1 MVVAA
6 GAALVVP
13 SVLGGGVG
21 VGVSAGV
28 LVSAGRS
35 AGVRRKGVQKSL
47 LVATVV
53 VLEISIAC
61 VGLG

>member
-6 GAALVVP
+6 GAAPVVP

-28 LVSAGRS
+28 LVSEGRS
-35 AGVRRKGVQKSL
+35 CAVRRKGV
-47 LVATVV
+47 
-53 VLEISIAC
+53 
-61 VGLG
+61 